1 MQGRKQ
7 GSFREKDFKFPERF
21 ILTPQPPALVIDRD
35 RELAVRLAPWGL

>member
-21 ILTPQPPALVIDRD
+21 ILTPHRPPS
-35 RELAVRLAPWGL
+35 